1 MRMIRTV
8 ATIALVLAVGMLL
21 VLRDDGWAQEK
32 RKIAW
37 TAPAPNSKYTQQHT
51 IDVGDVPGHQ
61 VRIVE
66 IHQTYPGG
74 APVFDGVRVVEDWFR
89 GYSDYTN
96 ANGHAWG
103 YGQYVLENGDKIFA
117 RWESVNQTVV
127 APDGSKKTSGAAVG
141 ALSGGTGR
149 FRGIRGTLRAT
160 NVFNPHEGWIER
172 QYEGEYWIE

>member
-1 MRMIRTV
+1 MP
-8 ATIALVLAVGMLL
+8 LVLP
-21 VLRDDGWAQEK
+21 DDGWAQEK

-96 ANGHAWG
+96 VNGHAWG
-103 YGQYVLENGDKIFA
+103 YGQYVLENGDKILAKRLEMLGNSAQGLAF
-117 RWESVNQTVV
+117 WENFRAVFYSS
-127 APDGSKKTSGAAVG
+127 APATAA
-141 ALSGGTGR
+141 A
-149 FRGIRGTLRAT
+149 
-160 NVFNPHEGWIER
+160 P
-172 QYEGEYWIE
+172 